1 MCSLYIYCVLE
12 CNLRHHTTAGLLAT
26 FRSISFMDDF
36 DTGRFRF
43 CVLLLFL
50 CGLAGA
56 VNGEDQLLLPIVD
69 DRWGNSN
76 GLQTF
81 IVNVEEPEA
90 VELLSSRE
98 LKQWHESFL
107 PNATLDSGK
116 PRLIYS
122 YRHAISGFAAKLTP
136 EEVRAMEAMEGF
148 VYARPDT
155 TMRIETTYTPQF
167 LGISK
172 LGGAWDS
179 GNMGEGVIIG
189 VIDTGIAADHYS
201 FSDDGMPPPP
211 AKFKGSCRPFSQ
223 VTCNNKIIGARG
235 FNHGPDTAVDDN
247 GHGTHVASIAA
258 GNFYDRAEVLGM
270 AAGTASGMAPR
281 AHLSIYKVCYRNGCM
296 ESDIL
301 SAIDRAIKD
310 EVDIIQMS
318 IGGKSTP
325 RFIDDGVVHGSLSAL
340 RRGIS
345 AVASAGNN
353 GPNHT
358 TLSHDAPWVLTVGAS
373 STDRRIRATVKLG
386 NGMELD
392 GESAYQPTSF
402 DSSVMLP
409 IVYGLFCNDSSQLTQ
424 ISGKIVLCEL
434 GDIPNIEK
442 GKLILRAQGA
452 AMILMNPS
460 PRGYTTSSEA
470 HVLPASSLSYN
481 DSMKV
486 ISYYSTAGASATAT
500 IVFKGTVFNIRPSPE
515 VASFSSRGPGTR
527 NGGILKP
534 DVLAPGVNILAAWP
548 FEVGPG
554 AATPSITAFNF
565 LSGTSMAAPHVSGIT
580 ALIRKQHP
588 RWSPSAIQSAIITSA
603 DDRDLDGNYLVDQHF
618 GRTADVVAVGAGQ
631 VNGSRAL
638 DPGLVYEIDIG
649 IYPAYLCS
657 LGYSD
662 RAVTILWG
670 KHVLCQN
677 QQHVDASQLNYPSIT
692 IDYRRTWGVI
702 SVRRTVKNVAAGAA
716 ELYRARIT
724 IPPGVTMALS
734 TNVLRFSRPDEE
746 QSYHVTFA
754 IDPAA
759 SPTFPFSRGK
769 LEWVS
774 AQHLVTTP
782 IAVYWP

>member
-1 MCSLYIYCVLE
+1 
-12 CNLRHHTTAGLLAT
+12 
-26 FRSISFMDDF
+26 MDDF

-43 CVLLLFL
+43 CVLLFFL
-50 CGLAGA
+50 CGIAGA
-56 VNGEDQLLLPIVD
+56 VKQLLLPIVD
-69 DRWGNSN
+69 DRGGKSN

-81 IVNVEEPEA
+81 IVNVEEPED

-107 PNATLDSGK
+107 PNATLDSGE

-148 VYARPDT
+148 VYARPEA
-155 TMRIETTYTPQF
+155 TMQIETTYTPQF

-172 LGGAWDS
+172 MGGAWDS

-189 VIDTGIAADHYS
+189 VIDFGIAADHYS
-201 FSDDGMPPPP
+201 FSDDGMPLPP
-211 AKFKGSCRPFSQ
+211 AKFRGSCTPKSK

-235 FNHGPDTAVDDN
+235 FNSGPDTAVDEN

-258 GNFYDRAEVLGM
+258 GNFYDHAEVLGM
-270 AAGTASGMAPR
+270 AAGAASGMAPR
-281 AHLSIYKVCYRNGCM
+281 AHLSIYKVCYTVQHSTQRPSAPCRG
-296 ESDIL
+296 SDVL
-301 SAIDRAIKD
+301 SGIDRAIVD

-318 IGGKSTP
+318 LGANSTP
-325 RFIDDGVVHGSLSAL
+325 PFYQDAVVHGSLSAL

-353 GPNHT
+353 GPDHLK
-358 TLSHDAPWVLTVGAS
+358 LSHDAPWVLTVGAS

-409 IVYGLFCNDSSQLTQ
+409 IVYGLFCNDSSQMNQ
-424 ISGKIVLCEL
+424 FSGKIVLCEL
-434 GDIPNIEK
+434 GDIENIEK
-442 GKLILRAQGA
+442 GKLILQAQGA
-452 AMILMNPS
+452 AMILMNS
-460 PRGYTTSSEA
+460 MERGYTTSSEA

-481 DSMKV
+481 DSLEV
-486 ISYYSTAGASATAT
+486 VRYYAKERASATAT
-500 IVFKGTVFNIRPSPE
+500 IVFKGTVFNNRPSPA

-534 DVLAPGVNILAAWP
+534 DVIAPGVNILGAWP

-554 AATPSITAFNF
+554 AATPSQSAFNF
-565 LSGTSMAAPHVSGIT
+565 MSGTSMAAPHVSGIT

-588 RWSPSAIQSAIITSA
+588 HWSPSAIQSAIITSA
-603 DDRDLDGNYLVDQHF
+603 DDRDLDGNYPVDEQF
-618 GRTADVVAVGAGQ
+618 VRTADVVAVGAGQ
-631 VNGSRAL
+631 VNGSKAL
-638 DPGLVYEIDIG
+638 DPGLVYEIDVG

-657 LGYSD
+657 LGY
-662 RAVTILWG
+662 TYWELKILWG
-670 KHVLCQN
+670 KGVICHH

-692 IDYRRTWGVI
+692 IDYRRTRGVI
-702 SVRRTVKNVAAGAA
+702 SVKRTVKNVAAGGA
-716 ELYRARIT
+716 EHYRARIT

-734 TNVLRFSRPDEE
+734 TNALHFSRPDEE

-759 SPTFPFSRGK
+759 SPTLPFSRGK

-774 AQHLVTTP
+774 AQHLVATP

>member
-1 MCSLYIYCVLE
+1 
-12 CNLRHHTTAGLLAT
+12 
-26 FRSISFMDDF
+26 MDDY
-36 DTGRFRF
+36 DTGRFQF

-56 VNGEDQLLLPIVD
+56 VKGEDQLLLPIVD
-69 DRWGNSN
+69 DRWGNNN
-76 GLQTF
+76 GIQTF

-107 PNATLDSGK
+107 PNATLDSGE

-172 LGGAWDS
+172 PGGVWDS
-179 GNMGEGVIIG
+179 GNMGEGLIIG

-201 FSDDGMPPPP
+201 FSDNGMPPPP
-211 AKFKGSCRPFSQ
+211 AKFKGSCTPESK

-235 FNHGPDTAVDDN
+235 FKSGPDTAVDEN

-258 GNFYDRAEVLGM
+258 GNFYNRAEVLGM

-281 AHLSIYKVCYRNGCM
+281 AHLSIYKVCYSSGCM
-296 ESDIL
+296 DSDIL

-318 IGGKSTP
+318 IGRKRTP
-325 RFIDDGVVHGSLSAL
+325 RFTDDGVVHGSLSAL
-340 RRGIS
+340 RHGIS
-345 AVASAGNN
+345 AVTAAGNQ
-353 GPNHT
+353 GPNHL

-409 IVYGLFCNDSSQLTQ
+409 IVDGLFCNDSSQLNH
-424 ISGKIVLCEL
+424 ISGKIVLCKI
-434 GDIPNIEK
+434 GNITSIEM
-442 GKLILRAQGA
+442 GKVILRAQGA
-452 AMILMNPS
+452 AMILLNS
-460 PRGYTTSSEA
+460 RPRGYTTRSEA
-470 HVLPASSLSYN
+470 HVLPASRVSY
-481 DSMKV
+481 DDRKKV
-486 ISYYSTAGASATAT
+486 IKYYNTAGASATAT
-500 IVFKGTVFNIRPSPE
+500 IVFKGTVFNNRPSPA

-534 DVLAPGVNILAAWP
+534 DIVAPGVNILGAWP
-548 FEVGPG
+548 RDVGPG
-554 AATPSITAFNF
+554 TATPSKSAFNF

-580 ALIRKQHP
+580 ALIRKKHP
-588 RWSPSAIQSAIITSA
+588 HWSPSAIQSAIITSA
-603 DDRDLDGNYLVDQHF
+603 DDRDLDGNYLVDQRF

-631 VNGSRAL
+631 VNGPRAL
-638 DPGLVYEIDIG
+638 DPGLVYEIDMG

-657 LGYSD
+657 LGYND
-662 RAVTILWG
+662 TEVRILWG
-670 KHVLCQN
+670 KAVHCKNQRHVN
-677 QQHVDASQLNYPSIT
+677 ASQLNYPSIT
-692 IDYRRTWGVI
+692 IDYRKTKYVI
-702 SVRRTVKNVAAGAA
+702 SVKRTVKNVAAGGV
-716 ELYRARIT
+716 ERYHARMT

-734 TNVLRFSRPDEE
+734 TNALRFSRPDEQ
-746 QSYHVTFA
+746 QSYHVTFD
-754 IDPAA
+754 IDPAG
-759 SPTFPFSRGK
+759 SPTFPYSRGK

-774 AQHLVTTP
+774 AKHLVTTP
-782 IAVYWP
+782 IAVYWR

>member
-1 MCSLYIYCVLE
+1 
-12 CNLRHHTTAGLLAT
+12 
-26 FRSISFMDDF
+26 MDDY
-36 DTGRFRF
+36 DTGRFQF

-56 VNGEDQLLLPIVD
+56 VKGEDQLLLPIVD

-81 IVNVEEPEA
+81 IVNVEEPED

-107 PNATLDSGK
+107 PNATLDSGE

-155 TMRIETTYTPQF
+155 TMRIETTYTPQL

-172 LGGAWDS
+172 PGGAWDS

-211 AKFKGSCRPFSQ
+211 AKFKGSCRPFSK

-235 FNHGPDTAVDDN
+235 FNYGPDTAVDDD

-258 GNFYDRAEVLGM
+258 GNFYNRAEVLGM

-281 AHLSIYKVCYRNGCM
+281 AHLSIYKVCYSDGCWK
-296 ESDIL
+296 SNIL
-301 SAIDRAIKD
+301 SGIDQAIKD

-318 IGGKSTP
+318 IGGNSTP
-325 RFIDDGVVHGSLSAL
+325 RFNDDGVVHGSLSAL

-345 AVASAGNN
+345 AVASAGNQ
-353 GPNHT
+353 GPNHL

-409 IVYGLFCNDSSQLTQ
+409 IVYGLFCNDSSQLNH
-424 ISGKIVLCEL
+424 ISGKIVLCEP
-434 GDIPNIEK
+434 GDIANIEK

-452 AMILMNPS
+452 AMILMNPPS
-460 PRGYTTSSEA
+460 RGNTTGSEA

-486 ISYYSTAGASATAT
+486 VSYYSTAGASVTAT
-500 IVFKGTVFNIRPSPE
+500 IVFKGTVFNSRPSPA

-534 DVLAPGVNILAAWP
+534 DVVAPGVNILAAWP

-554 AATPSITAFNF
+554 AATPSKSAFNF

-588 RWSPSAIQSAIITSA
+588 HWSPSAIQSAIITSA
-603 DDRDLDGNYLVDQHF
+603 DDRDLDGNYLMDQQS
-618 GRTADVVAVGAGQ
+618 GGTADVVAVGAGQ
-631 VNGSRAL
+631 LNGPRAL
-638 DPGLVYEIDIG
+638 DPGLVYEIDMG

-657 LGYSD
+657 LGYTD
-662 RAVTILWG
+662 WELRILWG
-670 KHVLCQN
+670 KNVYCRN

-692 IDYRRTWGVI
+692 IDYRKTKYVI
-702 SVRRTVKNVAAGAA
+702 SVKRTVKNVAAGGV
-716 ELYRARIT
+716 EHYHARMT

-734 TNVLRFSRPDEE
+734 TNALRFSRPDEE
-746 QSYHVTFA
+746 QSYHVTFDV
-754 IDPAA
+754 DPAA
-759 SPTFPFSRGK
+759 SPTFPYSRGK

-774 AQHLVTTP
+774 AKHLVTTP
-782 IAVYWP
+782 IAVYWR